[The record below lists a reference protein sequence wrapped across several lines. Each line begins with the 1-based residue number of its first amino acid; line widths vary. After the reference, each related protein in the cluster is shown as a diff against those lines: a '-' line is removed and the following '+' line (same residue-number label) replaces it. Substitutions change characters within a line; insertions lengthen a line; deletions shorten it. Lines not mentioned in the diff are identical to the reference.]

1 MKVYEKIKSD
11 LATLIMIMFIIAGIM
26 MVFDIGV
33 DDTDKDGKD
42 RSGMSLHTD
51 YKTGLQYLSKGSAL
65 IPRLDI
71 NGKHMRIK

>member
-1 MKVYEKIKSD
+1 MEVYEKIKSD
-11 LATLIMIMFIIAGIM
+11 IGFLIIFMFIIAGVT

-33 DDTDKDGKD
+33 DDTDKSGSN

-51 YKTGLQYLSKGSAL
+51 YKTGLQYLSKSGAL

-71 NGKHMRIK
+71 NGKHMRVK